1 MIFESHAHYDDAAFD
16 ADREELLNQCRQQ
29 GIETIINV
37 SASLD
42 SIKSTLALAEKYP
55 FIYGAAGVHPDEVGA
70 LNEETFAW
78 LREQCRHPKIA
89 AVGEIGLDYYWDKEK
104 HELQKY
110 WFCRQMELAKELE
123 LPIIVHSRE
132 AAADTLEAVRTA
144 HSPKLRGVI
153 HCFSYGPE
161 LAAEYLNMGY
171 YIGIGGVVT
180 FKNAKKLKEG
190 VKMLPL
196 ERILLETDCPYLAP
210 EPNRGKRNSSLNL
223 TYVAEAIAQLKGIE
237 AEEVIRVTNENA
249 KALYFAGKESCYE

>member
-89 AVGEIGLDYYWDKEK
+89 AVGEIGLDYYLDKEK

-153 HCFSYGPE
+153 HCFSYGAE
-161 LAAEYLNMGY
+161 QAREYLDMGFY
-171 YIGIGGVVT
+171 LGIGGVVT
-180 FKNAKKLKEG
+180 FKNSKKLKE
-190 VKMLPL
+190 VVAYMPMD
-196 ERILLETDCPYLAP
+196 RMVLETDCPYLAP
-210 EPNRGKRNSSLNL
+210 EPFRGKRNSSLNL
-223 TYVAEAIAQLKGIE
+223 PYVVKAVSQIKGISE
-237 AEEVIRVTNENA
+237 EEVIAVTSANA
-249 KALYFAGKESCYE
+249 KAMYHIHDQERIL